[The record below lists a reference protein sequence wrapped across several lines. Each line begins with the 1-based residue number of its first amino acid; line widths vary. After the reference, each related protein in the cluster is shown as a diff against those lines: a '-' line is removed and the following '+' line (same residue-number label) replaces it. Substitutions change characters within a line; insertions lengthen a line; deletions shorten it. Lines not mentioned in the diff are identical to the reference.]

1 MKLDFVDVNATRID
15 SLSSP
20 TMRKLETLCQVSS
33 FFRVPVPEICY
44 YRFANSWARNVL
56 RCDQWDA
63 VAEPLVVILKCLK
76 HFVICSFWIQFQD
89 HRLTNSNAVDNKEF
103 LTSAA
108 PKECFPMLALKKRKM
123 MHLILLLNPSM
134 RSNRFY
140 PEFASKNAT
149 PRQARSEIGNQF
161 KPNSDN
167 RRADSPSPNSLITC
181 SRSERRERK
190 TNTPSGNGQDSQN
203 CGERRI
209 LRLRQ
214 L

>member
-1 MKLDFVDVNATRID
+1 M
-15 SLSSP
+15 
-20 TMRKLETLCQVSS
+20 
-33 FFRVPVPEICY
+33 
-44 YRFANSWARNVL
+44 
-56 RCDQWDA
+56 
-63 VAEPLVVILKCLK
+63 ILKCLK

-108 PKECFPMLALKKRKM
+108 PKECFLMLALKKRKM

-134 RSNRFY
+134 RSNRFI
-140 PEFASKNAT
+140 PNSRPKP
-149 PRQARSEIGNQF
+149 PRQGKPEARFGNQF

-190 TNTPSGNGQDSQN
+190 TNTPSGNGQDS
-203 CGERRI
+203 
-209 LRLRQ
+209 
-214 L
+214 

>member
-1 MKLDFVDVNATRID
+1 MTAVWYSERHHRIAWVRESRVYCEICTHTRNWPDIHELCCKELHCYIHAKKLDFVDVNATRID

-149 PRQARSEIGNQF
+149 PRQARSEIWQ
-161 KPNSDN
+161 SV
-167 RRADSPSPNSLITC
+167 
-181 SRSERRERK
+181 
-190 TNTPSGNGQDSQN
+190 
-203 CGERRI
+203 
-209 LRLRQ
+209 
-214 L
+214 